1 MTYKTFTPSEL
12 EPRDVH
18 HYLLTAVAPRPIAL
32 VSTIDEKGQV
42 NVSPF
47 SFFNVFSSNPPIMI
61 FSPSRR
67 VVNNTTKHTLEN
79 VLATKEAVINI
90 VSYDLVQQT
99 SLSSTEYAKGVNEF
113 LKAGFTEIKSD
124 KVKPPRVAESKVAFE
139 CKVNEVIALGDQ
151 GGAGNLVICEVVQ
164 FHVQEAVLDDEG
176 KIDPLKMN
184 LVGRMGGMYYN
195 HADNESLFTIPKPLT
210 TLGIG
215 IDQLPEA
222 IRTSSVLSGNDLA
235 MLANVERI
243 PEKKE
248 SNALS
253 LEERHRK
260 AKELL
265 VEERIEEAWQILL

>member
-248 SNALS
+248 SNTLS
-253 LEERHRK
+253 LEEKHRK

-265 VEERIEEAWQILL
+265 AEERIEEAWQILL